1 MQGRGKNKKV
11 SKFEKKFKWVNL
23 IPFMLSKSHQ
33 NLPRKPKKKK
43 KKKKDKRQKQ
53 KQKQKK
59 SRNNDNRK

>member
-43 KKKKDKRQKQ
+43 KKKDKRQKQ

>member
-43 KKKKDKRQKQ
+43 KDKRQKQKQ

>member
-43 KKKKDKRQKQ
+43 KKKKYKRQKQ

>member
-43 KKKKDKRQKQ
+43 KKDKRQKQ

>member
-43 KKKKDKRQKQ
+43 KDKRQKQ

-59 SRNNDNRK
+59 RRNNDNRK

>member
-43 KKKKDKRQKQ
+43 KKKRQKT
-53 KQKQKK
+53 KTKTKTKKK